1 LFGGMAS
8 LTGAASRGRTK
19 AGGIGVVQR
28 PGPVSA
34 VERIVEGVAI
44 DRGGTVGWRSC
55 AVAVDRVL
63 HLVPH
68 RV

>member
-1 LFGGMAS
+1 LFGGMAR

-19 AGGIGVVQR
+19 ASGVGIVQR

-34 VERIVEGVAI
+34 VKRIKERVAI
-44 DRGGTVGWRSC
+44 NGGGTVGWRSC

-63 HLVPH
+63 
-68 RV
+68 